1 MKIQNLLNNAKILFI
16 VLLSGFCFQAN
27 AQVDSA
33 DFKMRIDSL
42 MNQGKSKRFKTWLWC
57 KSQATRIYS
66 ISWTCYKAPIY

>member
-1 MKIQNLLNNAKILFI
+1 MIKIMKIQNLLNNAKILFI

-42 MNQGKSKRFKTWLWC
+42 MNLKCALTH
-57 KSQATRIYS
+57 
-66 ISWTCYKAPIY
+66 